1 MTRRLSLFATLLML
15 GATGIV
21 GAQAAEQ
28 VDVYKSPYCGCCG
41 KWAEHITQAGFT
53 VKMHEVTD
61 VPGTRKKL
69 GMPEKLASCHT
80 AKVGNYLIEGH
91 VPAAD
96 IKRLLNEQ
104 PKALGLAVPA
114 MPPGAPGM
122 DVPNSSS
129 YETLLVQVDG
139 STHVYAK
146 H

>member
-1 MTRRLSLFATLLML
+1 MTRRFPLFATLLML
-15 GATGIV
+15 GTTGV
-21 GAQAAEQ
+21 VQAQATET
-28 VDVYKSPYCGCCG
+28 VDVYKSPNCGCCG

-53 VKMHEVTD
+53 VKTHEVTD

-96 IKRLLNEQ
+96 IKRLLKEQ

-114 MPPGAPGM
+114 MPPGSPGM
-122 DVPNSSS
+122 DIPNSPP
-129 YETLLVQVDG
+129 YETLLVQADG
-139 STHVYAK
+139 STRVFAK

>member
-1 MTRRLSLFATLLML
+1 MTRRFPLFATLLML
-15 GATGIV
+15 GATGV
-21 GAQAAEQ
+21 VQAQAAET

-53 VKMHEVTD
+53 VKTHEVTD

-96 IKRLLNEQ
+96 IKRLLKEQ

-114 MPPGAPGM
+114 MPPGSPGM
-122 DVPNSSS
+122 DIPNSPP
-129 YETLLVQVDG
+129 YETLLVQADG
-139 STHVYAK
+139 STRVFAK